1 MVKRIEPSPKDLFHL
16 ERLRKIRDFSNSTQ
30 PKNYKNRVVLKP
42 WGYEYLIF
50 ENEFVA
56 TWFLHIN
63 GGHSTSMHC
72 HPQKKT
78 SLILLSGNALCNT
91 FEKRNYLNAMD
102 AIILEK
108 TVFHST
114 KAISSGGIDVIE
126 IETPP
131 DKTDLVRLND
141 GYGRQKQGYEG
152 LTEMRS
158 NNLSEFNYFYF
169 DTPKS
174 GETFFHHSESY
185 HITLESYNISN
196 VLPFKIKN
204 EALYT
209 LFEGQLS
216 DKGGN
221 VILEIGDTIRGEGLS
236 HNRDIRG
243 NEYTVLLKV
252 RE

>member
-16 ERLRKIRDFSNSTQ
+16 ERLRKFRDISNRPQ
-30 PKNYKNRVVLKP
+30 PKNYKNKVVLKP

-63 GGHSTSMHC
+63 GDHSTSMHC

-141 GYGRQKQGYEG
+141 LYGRQKEGYEG
-152 LTEMRS
+152 LTEMCS
-158 NNLSEFNYFYF
+158 NNLSEFNHFYF

-174 GETFFHHSESY
+174 GETFSHHSESY
-185 HITLESYNISN
+185 HITLESYNSSN

-204 EALYT
+204 EALYS

-216 DKGGN
+216 DKEGN
-221 VILEIGDTIRGEGLS
+221 VILEIGETIRGEGMS

>member
-1 MVKRIEPSPKDLFHL
+1 MVKRIKPSPKDLFHL
-16 ERLRKIRDFSNSTQ
+16 EKLRKFKDISNSTQ
-30 PKNYKNRVVLKP
+30 PGNYKNRVVIKP

-50 ENEFVA
+50 ENECVA
-56 TWFLHIN
+56 TWFLHIK

-114 KAISSGGIDVIE
+114 KAISSEGIDVIE

-141 GYGRQKQGYEG
+141 EYGRQKQGYEG

-158 NNLSEFNYFYF
+158 NNLNEFNYFYF

-185 HITLESYNISN
+185 HITLESYNSSN

-204 EALYT
+204 EALYS

-216 DKGGN
+216 DKEGN
-221 VILEIGDTIRGEGLS
+221 VILEIGDTIRGEGMS

>member
-16 ERLRKIRDFSNSTQ
+16 EKLREFRDNSNSPQ
-30 PKNYKNRVVLKP
+30 PKNYKNMVVLKP

-56 TWFLHIN
+56 TWFLHIKS
-63 GGHSTSMHC
+63 GHSTSMHC

-91 FEKRNYLNAMD
+91 FEKRFYLNAMD
-102 AIILEK
+102 AIILGK

-114 KAISSGGIDVIE
+114 KALSPGGIDLIE

-131 DKTDLVRLND
+131 DKTDLVRMND
-141 GYGRQKQGYEG
+141 LYGRQKEGYEG
-152 LTEMRS
+152 LTEMCS
-158 NNLSEFNYFYF
+158 NNLSDFNYFYF

-174 GETFFHHSESY
+174 GETFFQNSEY
-185 HITLESYNISN
+185 FQITLEGYNSSN
-196 VLPFKIKN
+196 VLPIKIKN
-204 EALYT
+204 DALYS
-209 LFEGQLS
+209 LFKGQLS
-216 DKGGN
+216 DKEGN
-221 VILEIGDTIRGEGLS
+221 VILEIGDTVSGGGLS